1 MTTTPGA
8 VMLAYS
14 IDLRV
19 RVLATIDA
27 GDSTAEVAEAFSVSP
42 AWVRRLVQ
50 RRRETGEVAPRAAR
64 DTRVPKL
71 RGHLPR
77 IRALLAATP
86 DMTLAEL
93 RDELRVAV
101 ALSTLWAAVRSLGL
115 TFEKSGPGGRAGPAG
130 RAGRPRRLAAGGRAG
145 PRPEPGRVR
154 G

>member
-1 MTTTPGA
+1 MR
-8 VMLAYS
+8 AYS
-14 IDLRV
+14 MDLRV
-19 RVLATIDA
+19 RVLAAVDA
-27 GDSTAEVAEAFSVSP
+27 GDTTAEVAEAFAVSP

-50 RRRETGEVAPRAAR
+50 RRRDSGEVAPRTAR

-71 RGHLPR
+71 RDHLPR
-77 IRALLAATP
+77 IRHLLAATP

-115 TFEKSGPGGRAGPAG
+115 TFKKSGPGGRAGPAG
-130 RAGRPRRLAAGGRAG
+130 RAGRPRRLAAGGRPG
-145 PRPEPGRVR
+145 RRPEPGGVR